1 MMAVVNGLPK
11 SFSIFVC
18 KTAFVTLDTPFEI
31 RGRIAYWL
39 NFILGMDFIGIRSI
53 VGSNIGF
60 FRACRLFCFPVLLGF
75 AQLLDNCRDFF
86 FWGLRQGSDLGIGSL
101 DMPGQYFLHCT
112 GDGSFSSIYTVGVF
126 FCSPDKFGSDTI
138 RLCDF
143 FAGAEVGVHVVIL
156 TTWSKSTA
164 LLIAILRIFTPVR

>member
-31 RGRIAYWL
+31 RGRIAYRH

-60 FRACRLFCFPVLLGF
+60 FRACRLLCFPVLLGF
-75 AQLLDNCRDFF
+75 AQLLDDCRDFF
-86 FWGLRQGSDLGIGSL
+86 FWGLRQSGDLGISSL
-101 DMPGQYFLHCT
+101 DMPGQDFLHCT
-112 GDGSFSSIYTVGVF
+112 GDGSFRRINAFGIF
-126 FCSPDKFGSDTI
+126 FCSLHKFGVHAIS
-138 RLCDF
+138 F
-143 FAGAEVGVHVVIL
+143 GNPFASSFV
-156 TTWSKSTA
+156 
-164 LLIAILRIFTPVR
+164 

>member
-31 RGRIAYWL
+31 RGRIAYRH

-60 FRACRLFCFPVLLGF
+60 FRACRLLCFPVLLGF
-75 AQLLDNCRDFF
+75 AQLLNDCRDFF
-86 FWGLRQGSDLGIGSL
+86 FWGLRQSGDLGIGSL

-112 GDGSFSSIYTVGVF
+112 GDGSFRRINAFRILFSSTNKYWGNAV
-126 FCSPDKFGSDTI
+126 FGSNT
-138 RLCDF
+138 
-143 FAGAEVGVHVVIL
+143 FAGASFG
-156 TTWSKSTA
+156 
-164 LLIAILRIFTPVR
+164 